1 MRLFSFFKIEINKN
15 SYIFPITLGI
25 SQTAFVVWQSFSHVD
40 REWWGLERVILDRY
54 LFGQSEKPEDDKWP
68 VFAHFPTEMLALL

>member
-1 MRLFSFFKIEINKN
+1 M
-15 SYIFPITLGI
+15 G
-25 SQTAFVVWQSFSHVD
+25 
-40 REWWGLERVILDRY
+40 REWWGLERVISDRY